1 MDSKNK
7 LLIILGPTAV
17 GKSRTAIK
25 LAKLFEGE
33 IINCDAIQVYQGFN
47 IGTDKIP
54 PEKREGIPHHLL
66 DEVPPTQQFT
76 AADFVNR
83 AVNKIKEI
91 EKRKR
96 LPIIAGGTGLYL
108 KALLEGLFP
117 GVGRQQEIREQLEME
132 AQKKGV
138 ETLWKRL
145 QQVDPQQAQKI
156 NRGDKIRIIRALEV
170 FEATGIP
177 ISQHFL
183 KTKSPLKNV
192 HTIKIGLKLDRN
204 QLYKRINERV
214 DQMFKKG
221 LVEEVMNLLEKGVS
235 PETPPFKA
243 LGYQHVLD
251 YLNQKTS
258 LEEAVLLTQRD
269 TRRYAKRQM
278 TWFRKM
284 EGIHW
289 FHPYDLAS
297 LEKYGR
303 EKLN

>member
-138 ETLWKRL
+138 ETLWKKL

-156 NRGDKIRIIRALEV
+156 NHGDKIRIIRALEV

-192 HTIKIGLKLDRN
+192 HTIKIGLKLDRT

-243 LGYQHVLD
+243 LGYRHVLD